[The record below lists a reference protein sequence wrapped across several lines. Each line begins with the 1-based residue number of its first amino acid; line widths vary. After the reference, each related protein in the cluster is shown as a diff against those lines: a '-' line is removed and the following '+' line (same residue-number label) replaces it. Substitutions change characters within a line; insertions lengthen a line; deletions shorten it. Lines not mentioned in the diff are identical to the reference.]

1 MIDLRRRQFE
11 DIQFFEAYVFI
22 LAFDNLVD
30 GFLFYIYIFTS
41 QKLNQLTVNSYQL
54 SVIS

>member
-1 MIDLRRRQFE
+1 MICLRRRRFE